1 MSVERRTFALSSRDG
16 TRLHA
21 VSARPEHAWGV
32 VSLIHGHGEHCGRY
46 GHVIDALTAAGLAV
60 YAVDLRGHGRS
71 AGRRGH
77 IMVWRDYVDDAA
89 TTHAA
94 AEADG
99 LSELPRFQLGHSMGG
114 LVAAQTALAH
124 VTPLAGLILS
134 GPLLGLSLPVPPL
147 KAMAGR
153 LMSRLVPTF
162 SLPTGLD
169 AALISHDPNEV
180 AAYRADPLVHDR
192 ASSRWFTEMLAA
204 VDDTHE
210 RAAELTMPVL
220 IMHGGDDGLTDP
232 NGSRRLAA
240 KLPAGELEIFDGFY
254 HEIFNEV
261 ERQRPIGRMT
271 DWLSHRRPV

>member
-1 MSVERRTFALSSRDG
+1 MTAARRTFASASRDG

-21 VSARPEHAWGV
+21 LSARPDNPWGV

-77 IMVWRDYVDDAA
+77 VMAWQDYIDDAA

-94 AEADG
+94 AVSDG
-99 LSELPRFQLGHSMGG
+99 LGELPRFQLGHSMGG
-114 LVAAQTALAH
+114 LVAAQTALAR
-124 VTPLAGLILS
+124 VAPLAGLILS
-134 GPLLGLSLPVPPL
+134 GPLLGLSLPVPTL
-147 KAMAGR
+147 KALAGR
-153 LMSRLVPTF
+153 VMSRLVPAF
-162 SLPTGLD
+162 ALPTGLD

-204 VDDTHE
+204 IDDTHA
-210 RAAELTMPVL
+210 RAAELTMPTLV
-220 IMHGGDDGLTDP
+220 MHGGDDGLTDP
-232 NGSRRLAA
+232 DGSRRLAA
-240 KLPAGELEIFDGFY
+240 RLPDGELEIFAGFY

-261 ERQRPIGRMT
+261 ERQRPIQRMT
-271 DWLSHRRPV
+271 DWLTLRRPA

>member
-1 MSVERRTFALSSRDG
+1 MAAAHRTLTLTSRDG
-16 TRLHA
+16 TRLHGLT
-21 VSARPEHAWGV
+21 SAPDAPWGV
-32 VSLIHGHGEHCGRY
+32 VSLIHGHGEHSGRY
-46 GHVIDALTAAGLAV
+46 GHVLDALNAAGLAV

-77 IMVWRDYVDDAA
+77 IMAWREYVEDAA
-89 TTHAA
+89 VTHAA
-94 AEADG
+94 ATADG
-99 LSELPRFQLGHSMGG
+99 LGDLPRFQLGHSMGG
-114 LVAAQTALAH
+114 LVAAQTALAR
-124 VTPLAGLILS
+124 VAPLAGLILS
-134 GPLLGLSLPVPPL
+134 GPLLGLSMPVPPL
-147 KAMAGR
+147 KALAGR
-153 LMSRLVPTF
+153 PMSRLVPSF

-204 VDDTHE
+204 VDDTHA

-220 IMHGGDDGLTDP
+220 IMHGGADGLTDP

-240 KLPAGELEIFDGFY
+240 RLPDGQLHILDGFY

-261 ERQRPIGRMT
+261 ERQRPLDLMT
-271 DWLSHRRPV
+271 DWFSRRRPA